1 MWINAE
7 QDPTGNRPAHRNAH
21 PRRRGGV
28 LVALCGCSLDD
39 AFLELIAAAK
49 NHNVD
54 AMTLAATIVAL
65 AEDPSG
71 YECDEAAVR
80 AATIAW
86 EPLVRRRI
94 EASGRDS
101 DAPASLLER

>member
-1 MWINAE
+1 ML
-7 QDPTGNRPAHRNAH
+7 NRT
-21 PRRRGGV
+21 RRGTVQRTGTRTLGAAEGV

-86 EPLVRRRI
+86 EPLVRGRI
-94 EASGRDS
+94 VASGSDS
-101 DAPASLLER
+101 DDPASLLER